1 MEMRR
6 SGNLSNILNSWP
18 YDEKNNVRFI
28 RNEDG
33 SEIMQIRLPLGIEQ
47 YNLNGRPDGQKP
59 EGGDNLLEVYRRR
72 EQATKE
78 SGGVLI
84 LGDEDFRSL
93 REESLL
99 YYYRYL
105 ILFQL
110 GYYRRVVHDTSHNLK
125 ICLLVD
131 RYYQSDERKELL
143 QYRPYI
149 RRINA
154 ISNAMIYLAEN
165 REDEAIETLKRGI
178 ADIENLPH
186 IDSQVFEFE
195 KSRSIR
201 LMLDV
206 IRQVQTIHSK
216 VGKKAFEESL
226 AEELGRAVATEDYER
241 AALIRDQ
248 LKHFK

>member
-1 MEMRR
+1 MKQ
-6 SGNLSNILNSWP
+6 SGNLSHILNSWP
-18 YDEKNNVRFI
+18 YNERNNVRFV

-33 SEIMQIRLPLGIEQ
+33 SELMEIRLPLGIEQ
-47 YNLNGRPDGQKP
+47 YSLSGRPDGQKP
-59 EGGDNLLEVYRRR
+59 EGGDNLLEVYQKR
-72 EQATKE
+72 EEAIRQ

-84 LGDEDFRSL
+84 LSDEDFRAL

-110 GYYRRVVHDTSHNLK
+110 GYYRRVIRDTNHNLN

-131 RYYQSDERKELL
+131 QYYQSDEGKELL

-149 RRINA
+149 LRINA
-154 ISNAMIYLAEN
+154 ISNAMVYLAEG
-165 REDEAIETLKRGI
+165 REDRANEALRKGI
-178 ADIENLPH
+178 TDIEDLPH
-186 IDSQVFEFE
+186 IDSQVFEIE

-201 LMLDV
+201 LLVDV
-206 IRQVQTIHSK
+206 IRQVQRAHTKI
-216 VGKKAFEESL
+216 GEKAFKASL
-226 AEELGRAVATEDYER
+226 AEELGRAVATENYER

>member
-1 MEMRR
+1 MKR
-6 SGNLSNILNSWP
+6 SGDLSYILNSWP
-18 YDEKNNVRFI
+18 YDERNNVRFI
-28 RNEDG
+28 RSDDG
-33 SEIMQIRLPLGIEQ
+33 SELMQIRLPLGIEQ
-47 YNLNGRPDGQKP
+47 YNLNGRPDGRKP
-59 EGGDNLLEVYRRR
+59 ESGNHLLDVYQKK
-72 EQATKE
+72 EKVTKE
-78 SGGVLI
+78 SGEVFI
-84 LGDEDFRSL
+84 LNDDDFRAL

-110 GYYRRVVHDTSHNLK
+110 GYYRRVVRDTDHNLS

-131 RYYQSDERKELL
+131 QNYQGDEGKELL

-165 REDEAIETLKRGI
+165 REDRAIEALRREIT
-178 ADIENLPH
+178 DIENLSH
-186 IDSQVFEFE
+186 IDTQVFEFE

-201 LMLDV
+201 LLTDV
-206 IRQVQTIHSK
+206 IRQVQTIYTQ
-216 VGKKAFEESL
+216 VGKRAFKENL
-226 AEELGRAVATEDYER
+226 AEELGRAVAVEDYER

-248 LKHFK
+248 LKHL